1 MPTPPSGPLTTS
13 YSCSVLKFCYCYGSA
28 IWVVLATVH
37 SVGMIPSCTCNFTL
51 CCPVGLSWLIVTITL
66 KQSDVFR
73 FLRLDDDG
81 NLRIY
86 SSGGGSRI
94 KIARWSQ
101 FLSAYCAATRRLSD
115 AALVCCCQTCA
126 TRLLIGFEK
135 ARDFWGS
142 WL

>member
-1 MPTPPSGPLTTS
+1 MVLRFGLYLQPYTFIFLISKNIFN
-13 YSCSVLKFCYCYGSA
+13 YS
-28 IWVVLATVH
+28 LATIH

-51 CCPVGLSWLIVTITL
+51 CCPVGLSWLMVMITL

-86 SSGGGSRI
+86 NSGRGSRI

-101 FLSAYCAATRRLSD
+101 FLSACCAATRRLSD

-142 WL
+142 WLCNC